1 MNDEQC
7 PKCGAVFPADRAWAH
22 RTVAGVLLY
31 RGLDDLDTRVRC
43 PRCNNVF
50 EAAEFRFFGFL
61 SPGAMRIGIGLF
73 LLLSIATAVY
83 FLFIDAP

>member
-7 PKCGAVFPADRAWAH
+7 PKCGAMFPADRAWAH
-22 RTVAGVLLY
+22 RTVTGALLY

-50 EAAEFRFFGFL
+50 QATEFRFFGL
-61 SPGAMRIGIGLF
+61 MSPHAMRIGVGSL
-73 LLLSIATAVY
+73 IALMVAAVVY
-83 FLFIDAP
+83 FLFVDAP